1 MNTKQIRNVDISG
14 IQHLPMIDF
23 IGNDFAIFDDIRDIP
38 FTPYPTRLNAACFAV
53 CRKGWCKLNI
63 NLRDYEMREGMLC
76 IILPEQ
82 IVQQGLA
89 FIAGNTSETV
99 NVEGNRLLSSDQT
112 AYT

>member
-14 IQHLPMIDF
+14 MQHLPMIDF

-63 NLRDYEMREGMLC
+63 NLRDYEIE
-76 IILPEQ
+76 
-82 IVQQGLA
+82 
-89 FIAGNTSETV
+89 TSITIPPAPK
-99 NVEGNRLLSSDQT
+99 SI
-112 AYT
+112 YIHK

>member
-82 IVQQGLA
+82 IVQQG
-89 FIAGNTSETV
+89 G
-99 NVEGNRLLSSDQT
+99 RSDDFQ
-112 AYT
+112 AVS